1 MKTTKRI
8 ILVLIVMLEIVVPT
22 SAMQIFCK
30 TATGKTITLDVEPT
44 ETVYSVKEQIAD
56 KEKIPVN
63 VQKLIFGG
71 KALDDDKTLA
81 EYSIKKESTLHR
93 WYRR

>member
-1 MKTTKRI
+1 MKITKRI

-44 ETVYSVKEQIAD
+44 ETVYSSY
-56 KEKIPVN
+56 
-63 VQKLIFGG
+63 IFP
-71 KALDDDKTLA
+71 
-81 EYSIKKESTLHR
+81 R
-93 WYRR
+93 